1 MHVAEWVKTSEGE
14 VGMRLTRLL
23 KSGESGEHG
32 CPAVYTTEDDAT
44 VVVQGAALDG
54 ESSAQLVQVAEG
66 ESAVAIP
73 VEMLLRAAAALPG
86 CARQTS

>member
-1 MHVAEWVKTSEGE
+1 M
-14 VGMRLTRLL
+14 

-32 CPAVYTTEDDAT
+32 CPAIYATDDAAT
-44 VVVQGAALDG
+44 VVVQGAVLDG
-54 ESSAQLVQVAEG
+54 ESAAQLVQVADG

-86 CARQTS
+86 PVGPAS